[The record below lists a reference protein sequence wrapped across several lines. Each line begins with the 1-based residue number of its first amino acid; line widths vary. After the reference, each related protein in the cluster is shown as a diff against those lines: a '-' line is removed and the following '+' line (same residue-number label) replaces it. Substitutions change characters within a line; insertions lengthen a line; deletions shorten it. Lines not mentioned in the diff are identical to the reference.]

1 MWEGI
6 FISFFYLIYYKE
18 IILWLIVKIGERN
31 LLLVIVLRFEFIKKG
46 KNWDK
51 VVIYNKRYKGNYI

>member
-1 MWEGI
+1 MVDSKDRWKK
-6 FISFFYLIYYKE
+6 FIIGNCFKIWIY
-18 IILWLIVKIGERN
+18 
-31 LLLVIVLRFEFIKKG
+31 KKG